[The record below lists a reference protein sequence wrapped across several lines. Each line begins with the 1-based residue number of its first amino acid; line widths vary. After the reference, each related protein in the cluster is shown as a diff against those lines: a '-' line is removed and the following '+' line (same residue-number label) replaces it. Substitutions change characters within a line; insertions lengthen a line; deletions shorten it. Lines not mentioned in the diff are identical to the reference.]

1 MAKATQVQPKKRG
14 FNDAMVALVSVFMI
28 MSPSYLAD
36 MMMSGLKVPVAA
48 AAIFALAVFLGGIFL
63 LVRLLRD

>member
-1 MAKATQVQPKKRG
+1 
-14 FNDAMVALVSVFMI
+14 MVALVSVFMI